1 MYSHLREL
9 VDIVRLLGN
18 VENLLKILDHE
29 FKVQP
34 FVVDW

>member
-1 MYSHLREL
+1 MYSHLGEL

-29 FKVQP
+29 FKVQLL
-34 FVVDW
+34 VVDW

>member
-1 MYSHLREL
+1 MYSHLGEL
-9 VDIVRLLGN
+9 VDTVRLLGN

-29 FKVQP
+29 FKVQL